1 MQLTGV
7 TLSASNERT
16 ISRQCCAELIMQTAA
31 AISIMA
37 SLFVRLGDQ
46 GPIAQITADPAN

>member
-1 MQLTGV
+1 
-7 TLSASNERT
+7 
-16 ISRQCCAELIMQTAA
+16 MQTAA